1 MEQGGPAMLSRRDVL
16 GLMAAAPAL
25 AACPASAAA
34 IACGTPWRDWHGFV
48 QRHVQDDGRVVDHAH
63 PDLRSTSE
71 SQSYALFFALA
82 DNNPVLFDRIL
93 AWTRRHLCG
102 GRPDL
107 NLPAWLWGRA
117 GDGQWRV
124 LDGNTASDG
133 ELWIAYAL
141 LEAGRLWNRPGL
153 TQAGRQILELMRS
166 AEVVELPKF
175 GPMLLPGNRGFV
187 HRDRWILN
195 PSYLPLFAL
204 RRFAAVEPRG
214 PWARLAE
221 RSVAMLRAASP
232 TGFAPDWIAWNGEAF
247 VADPSKGAVGSYDA
261 IRCYLWAGMTDPGEP
276 LRRQLLDALPGPA
289 RLLRAQGGF
298 AEKIQTRSGAPS
310 GTAPA
315 GFSAALLPYLSALGQ
330 PAMAAAQ
337 AARIPAPGPAA
348 DALGY
353 YDRVLVLFG
362 RGWMDRRFRFA
373 ADGRLLP
380 AWSSTCSAKT

>member
-1 MEQGGPAMLSRRDVL
+1 MLSRRDVL
-16 GLMAAAPAL
+16 GLVAAAAAV
-25 AACPASAAA
+25 AACPARAAA
-34 IACGTPWRDWHGFV
+34 IACGTPWRDWHAFV
-48 QRHVQDDGRVVDHAH
+48 QRHVQDDGRVIDFSY
-63 PDLRSTSE
+63 PDQRSTSE
-71 SQSYALFFALA
+71 SQSYALFFALV
-82 DNNPVLFDRIL
+82 DNNPVLFDRAL

-153 TQAGRQILELMRS
+153 VQAGRQVLGLMRG
-166 AEVVELPKF
+166 AEVVELPGF

-187 HRDRWILN
+187 QRDRWILN
-195 PSYLPLFAL
+195 PCYLPLFVL
-204 RRFAAVEPRG
+204 RRFALVEPRG

-232 TGFAPDWIAWNGEAF
+232 HGFAPDWIAWNGEAF
-247 VADPSKGAVGSYDA
+247 VADPGKGAVGSYDA
-261 IRCYLWAGMTDPGEP
+261 IRCYLWAGMTDAGEP
-276 LRRQLLDALPGPA
+276 LRRRLLDALPGPA

-298 AEKIQTRSGAPS
+298 AEKIQTRSGAAS

-315 GFSAALLPYLSALGQ
+315 GFSAALLPYLTALGQ
-330 PAMAAAQ
+330 TAMAEAQ
-337 AARIPAPGPAA
+337 AGRIPATGPAA
-348 DALGY
+348 DVLGY

-362 RGWMDRRFRFA
+362 RGWKERRFRFA

-380 AWSSTCSAKT
+380 AWSHTCSAKT

>member
-153 TQAGRQILELMRS
+153 TQAGRQILGLMRS

-214 PWARLAE
+214 PWARPP
-221 RSVAMLRAASP
+221 RARRRRRP
-232 TGFAPDWIAWNGEAF
+232 
-247 VADPSKGAVGSYDA
+247 
-261 IRCYLWAGMTDPGEP
+261 RAG
-276 LRRQLLDALPGPA
+276 RRRGCAGPA
-289 RLLRAQGGF
+289 RR
-298 AEKIQTRSGAPS
+298 R
-310 GTAPA
+310 
-315 GFSAALLPYLSALGQ
+315 
-330 PAMAAAQ
+330 
-337 AARIPAPGPAA
+337 
-348 DALGY
+348 
-353 YDRVLVLFG
+353 G
-362 RGWMDRRFRFA
+362 RG
-373 ADGRLLP
+373 
-380 AWSSTCSAKT
+380 

>member
-1 MEQGGPAMLSRRDVL
+1 MGEGGPAMLSRRDVL
-16 GLMAAAPAL
+16 ALVAAAAAL
-25 AACPASAAA
+25 AACPARAA
-34 IACGTPWRDWHGFV
+34 IACGTPWRDWHAFV
-48 QRHVQDDGRVVDHAH
+48 QRHVQDDGRVIDFSY
-63 PDLRSTSE
+63 PDQRSTSE
-71 SQSYALFFALA
+71 SQSYALFFALV
-82 DNNPVLFDRIL
+82 DNNPVLFDRVL

-153 TQAGRQILELMRS
+153 VQAGRQVLGLMRG
-166 AEVVELPKF
+166 AEVVELPGF

-187 HRDRWILN
+187 QRDRWILN
-195 PSYLPLFAL
+195 PCYLPLFVL
-204 RRFAAVEPRG
+204 RRFALVEPRG

-232 TGFAPDWIAWNGEAF
+232 HGFAPDWIAWNGEAF
-247 VADPSKGAVGSYDA
+247 VADPGKGAVGSYDA
-261 IRCYLWAGMTDPGEP
+261 IRCYLWAGMTDAGEP
-276 LRRQLLDALPGPA
+276 LRRRLLDALPGPA

-315 GFSAALLPYLSALGQ
+315 GFSAALLPYLAALGQ
-330 PAMAAAQ
+330 TAMAEAQ
-337 AARIPAPGPAA
+337 AGRIPATGPAA
-348 DALGY
+348 DVLGY
-353 YDRVLVLFG
+353 YDRVLMLFG
-362 RGWMDRRFRFA
+362 RGWKERRFRFA

-380 AWSSTCSAKT
+380 AWSHTCSAKT

>member
-1 MEQGGPAMLSRRDVL
+1 MGEGGPAMLSRRDVL
-16 GLMAAAPAL
+16 ALVAAAAAL
-25 AACPASAAA
+25 AACPARAA
-34 IACGTPWRDWHGFV
+34 IACGTPWRDWHAFV
-48 QRHVQDDGRVVDHAH
+48 QRHVQDDGRVIDFSY
-63 PDLRSTSE
+63 PDQRSTSE
-71 SQSYALFFALA
+71 SQSYALFFALV
-82 DNNPVLFDRIL
+82 DNNPVLFDRVL

-153 TQAGRQILELMRS
+153 VQAGRQVLGLMRG
-166 AEVVELPKF
+166 AEVVELPGF

-187 HRDRWILN
+187 QRDRWILN
-195 PSYLPLFAL
+195 PCYLPLFVL
-204 RRFAAVEPRG
+204 RRFALVEPRG

-232 TGFAPDWIAWNGEAF
+232 HGFAPDWIAWNGEAF
-247 VADPSKGAVGSYDA
+247 VADPGKGAVGSYDA
-261 IRCYLWAGMTDPGEP
+261 IRCYLWAGMTDAGEP
-276 LRRQLLDALPGPA
+276 LRRRLLDALPGPA

-315 GFSAALLPYLSALGQ
+315 GFSAALLPYLAALGQ
-330 PAMAAAQ
+330 TAMAEAQ
-337 AARIPAPGPAA
+337 AGRIPATGPAA
-348 DALGY
+348 DVLGY

-362 RGWMDRRFRFA
+362 RGWKERRFRFA

-380 AWSSTCSAKT
+380 AWSHTCSAKT

>member
-1 MEQGGPAMLSRRDVL
+1 MGEGGPAMLSRRDVL
-16 GLMAAAPAL
+16 GLVAAAAAL
-25 AACPASAAA
+25 AACPARAAA
-34 IACGTPWRDWHGFV
+34 IACGTPWRDWHAFV
-48 QRHVQDDGRVVDHAH
+48 QRHVQDDGRVIDFSY
-63 PDLRSTSE
+63 PDQRSTSE
-71 SQSYALFFALA
+71 SQSYALFFALV
-82 DNNPVLFDRIL
+82 DNNPVLFDRVL

-153 TQAGRQILELMRS
+153 VQAGRQVLGLMRG
-166 AEVVELPKF
+166 AEVVELPGF

-187 HRDRWILN
+187 QRDRWILN
-195 PSYLPLFAL
+195 PCYLPLFVL
-204 RRFAAVEPRG
+204 RRFALVEPRG

-221 RSVAMLRAASP
+221 RSVAMQRAASP
-232 TGFAPDWIAWNGEAF
+232 HGFAPDWIAWNGEAF
-247 VADPSKGAVGSYDA
+247 VADPGKGAVGSYDA
-261 IRCYLWAGMTDPGEP
+261 IRCYLWAGMTDAGEP
-276 LRRQLLDALPGPA
+276 LRRRLLDALPGPA

-315 GFSAALLPYLSALGQ
+315 GFSAALLPYLAALGQ
-330 PAMAAAQ
+330 TAMAEAQ
-337 AARIPAPGPAA
+337 AGRIPATGPAA
-348 DALGY
+348 DVLGY

-362 RGWMDRRFRFA
+362 RGWKERRFRFA

-380 AWSSTCSAKT
+380 AWSHTCSAKA

>member
-1 MEQGGPAMLSRRDVL
+1 MGEGGPAMLSRRDVL
-16 GLMAAAPAL
+16 GLVAAAAAL
-25 AACPASAAA
+25 AACPARAAA
-34 IACGTPWRDWHGFV
+34 IACGTPWRDWHAFV
-48 QRHVQDDGRVVDHAH
+48 QRHVQDDGRVIDFSY
-63 PDLRSTSE
+63 PDQRSTSE
-71 SQSYALFFALA
+71 SQSYALFFALV
-82 DNNPVLFDRIL
+82 DNNPVLFDRVL

-153 TQAGRQILELMRS
+153 VQAGRQVLGLMRG
-166 AEVVELPKF
+166 AEVVELPGF

-187 HRDRWILN
+187 QRDRWILN
-195 PSYLPLFAL
+195 PCYLPLFVL
-204 RRFAAVEPRG
+204 RRFALVEPRG

-232 TGFAPDWIAWNGEAF
+232 HGFAPDWIAWNGEAF
-247 VADPSKGAVGSYDA
+247 VADPGKGAVGSYDA
-261 IRCYLWAGMTDPGEP
+261 IRCYLWAGMTDAGEP
-276 LRRQLLDALPGPA
+276 LRRRLLDALPGPA

-298 AEKIQTRSGAPS
+298 AEKIQTRSGAAS

-315 GFSAALLPYLSALGQ
+315 GFSAALLPYLAALGQ
-330 PAMAAAQ
+330 TAMAEAQ
-337 AARIPAPGPAA
+337 AGRIPATGPAA
-348 DALGY
+348 DVLGY
-353 YDRVLVLFG
+353 YDRVLMLFG
-362 RGWMDRRFRFA
+362 RGWKERRFRFA

-380 AWSSTCSAKT
+380 AWSHTCSAKT

>member
-1 MEQGGPAMLSRRDVL
+1 MGEGGPAMLSRREML
-16 GLMAAAPAL
+16 GAMAAALAL
-25 AACPASAAA
+25 AACPASVAGSV
-34 IACGTPWRDWHGFV
+34 CGTPWRDWHGFV
-48 QRHVQDDGRVVDHAH
+48 QRHVQHDGRVIDHTH
-63 PDLRSTSE
+63 RDLRSTSE
-71 SQSYALFFALA
+71 SQSYALFFALV

-102 GRPDL
+102 GRADL
-107 NLPAWLWGRA
+107 NLPVWLWGQA
-117 GDGQWRV
+117 EDGQWRV

-153 TQAGRQILELMRS
+153 VQAGRQVLGLMRS
-166 AEVVELPKF
+166 AEVAELPGF

-187 HRDRWILN
+187 QRERWILN
-195 PSYLPLFAL
+195 PSYLPLFVL
-204 RRFAAVEPRG
+204 RRFAVAEPRG

-221 RSVAMLRAASP
+221 RSVALQRAASP
-232 TGFAPDWIAWNGEAF
+232 MGFAPDWIAWDGKAF
-247 VADPSKGAVGSYDA
+247 VADPGKGAGGSYDA

-276 LRRQLLDALPGPA
+276 LRRRLLDALPGPA
-289 RLLRAQGGF
+289 RLLRTQGRF
-298 AEKIQTRSGAPS
+298 AEKIQTRSGFGS

-315 GFSAALLPYLSALGQ
+315 GFSAALLPYLIALGQ
-330 PAMAAAQ
+330 TATATAQ
-337 AARIPAPGPAA
+337 ANRIPVAGPAA

>member
-1 MEQGGPAMLSRRDVL
+1 MGEGGPAMLSRRDVL
-16 GLMAAAPAL
+16 GLVAAAAAV
-25 AACPASAAA
+25 AACPARAAA
-34 IACGTPWRDWHGFV
+34 IACGTPWRDWHAFV
-48 QRHVQDDGRVVDHAH
+48 QRHVQDDGRVIDFSY
-63 PDLRSTSE
+63 PDQRSTSE
-71 SQSYALFFALA
+71 SQSYALFFALV
-82 DNNPVLFDRIL
+82 DNNPVLFDRVL

-153 TQAGRQILELMRS
+153 VQAGRQVLGLMRG
-166 AEVVELPKF
+166 AEVVELPGF

-187 HRDRWILN
+187 QRDRWILN
-195 PSYLPLFAL
+195 PCYLPLFVL
-204 RRFAAVEPRG
+204 RRFALVEPRG

-232 TGFAPDWIAWNGEAF
+232 HGFAPDWIAWNGEAF
-247 VADPSKGAVGSYDA
+247 VADPGKGAVGSYDA
-261 IRCYLWAGMTDPGEP
+261 IRCYLWAGMTDAGEP
-276 LRRQLLDALPGPA
+276 LRRRLLDALPGPA

-298 AEKIQTRSGAPS
+298 AEKIQTRSGAAS

-315 GFSAALLPYLSALGQ
+315 GFSAALLPYLAALGQ
-330 PAMAAAQ
+330 TAMAEAQ
-337 AARIPAPGPAA
+337 AGRIPATGPAA
-348 DALGY
+348 DVLGY
-353 YDRVLVLFG
+353 YDRVLMLFG
-362 RGWMDRRFRFA
+362 RGWKERRFRFA

-380 AWSSTCSAKT
+380 AWSHTCSAKT